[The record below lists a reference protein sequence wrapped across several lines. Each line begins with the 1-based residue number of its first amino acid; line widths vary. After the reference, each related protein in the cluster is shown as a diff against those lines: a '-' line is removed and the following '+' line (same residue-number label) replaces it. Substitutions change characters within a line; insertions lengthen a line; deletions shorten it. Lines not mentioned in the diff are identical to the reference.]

1 MKTRSIFT
9 IVLLLSLALAGCN
22 DEDKTPPSKGR
33 ESAEVN
39 RLNRELQKAETNI
52 SKEESAKAW
61 WQSVATILA
70 VAAISLLVI
79 GTIIGRSARHESKR

>member
-22 DEDKTPPSKGR
+22 GEENTPQSKGR
-33 ESAEVN
+33 ESAELD
-39 RLNRELQKAETNI
+39 RLNRELQNAETNV
-52 SKEESAKAW
+52 SKQESAKAS
-61 WQSVATILA
+61 WQSIATILA

-79 GTIIGRSARHESKR
+79 GTIIGSSARHESER

>member
-52 SKEESAKAW
+52 SKE
-61 WQSVATILA
+61 
-70 VAAISLLVI
+70 
-79 GTIIGRSARHESKR
+79 